1 MFKVILVAVSLN
13 AMKIEAILFDVIGTT
28 VQEKDPNTVNNCLL
42 LALAKHDVPVDA
54 KTLNQ
59 YRGRD
64 KKEII
69 STITAGRVPG
79 TKTKN
84 ILQSFNQ
91 NIKDSLHN
99 FSANEGAEEL
109 FRYLR
114 SKQIKFGLGTGLSR
128 ELFEL
133 ILEHLRWKKSDF
145 DYIGIANELPRSR
158 PHPDMIFDMMKRVHV
173 SNPTQFLK
181 IGDTVSDIQEGKNA
195 GVITAA
201 ILSGTQPDE
210 VLKSAN
216 PDFIL
221 KRLPDVKNIV
231 D

>member
-1 MFKVILVAVSLN
+1 MKV
-13 AMKIEAILFDVIGTT
+13 EAILFDVIGTT
-28 VQEKDPNTVNNCLL
+28 VQEKDPNTVNNCLFQ
-42 LALAKHDVPVDA
+42 AFTKHSVIVDS

-59 YRGRD
+59 FRGRD

-69 STITAGRVPG
+69 RLTLAANQLPEARATQ
-79 TKTKN
+79 
-84 ILQSFNQ
+84 ILESFNL
-91 NIKDSLHN
+91 NIIDSLHN
-99 FSANEGAEEL
+99 FSGNEGAEEL
-109 FRYLR
+109 FAYLR
-114 SKQIKFGLGTGLSR
+114 GKQIKFGLGTGLSR

-133 ILEHLRWKKSDF
+133 ILKHLRWKKSDF

-158 PHPDMIFDMMKRVHV
+158 PHPDMIFDMMKILNV

-181 IGDTVSDIQEGKNA
+181 IGDTVSDIQEGKHA

-201 ILSGTQPDE
+201 MLSGTQPDE

-221 KRLPDVKNIV
+221 KGLPDVKNIV